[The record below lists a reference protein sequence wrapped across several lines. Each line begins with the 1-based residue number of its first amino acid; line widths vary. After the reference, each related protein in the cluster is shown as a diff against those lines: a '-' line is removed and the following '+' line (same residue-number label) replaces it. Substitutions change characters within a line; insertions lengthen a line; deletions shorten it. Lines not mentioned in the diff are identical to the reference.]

1 MVSWIKVATLL
12 FRLNLAA
19 NKIPQALENVRE
31 AFRTI
36 GVDVEESTTTL
47 PTTAEQVETIID
59 NIALQKSE
67 EVITHQD
74 EVAIAIAK
82 LCLKAGATIYSYS
95 ATHSTQ
101 YFDHAA
107 QLILSSPATRK
118 HTAAAYT
125 YTLQAI
131 SSANMLQVDLSRSWL
146 RLANKVKGTQGTSDF
161 SGVEAVVVTLDFL
174 NCATIGD
181 MKYGGAYK
189 ACIADNNMDTLV
201 YAGGLDL
208 AGSFLAGRDLRYTLL
223 TGEKVLEWLQY
234 DLQPASKVMIASSI
248 QLAANCSDSD
258 REFEKLQSESLLSL
272 RPDIQSTDIGD
283 RFSDLEG
290 KYLSSDDY
298 QKLSDLPPLF
308 AIIYWTNSLAS
319 GIFFHASEEELR
331 SRAAQ
336 VYKHLDGGAGTVM
349 MFYSGFVLSWFTIMN
364 DSTID
369 FKIVHSTKL
378 KLSAFQH
385 SK

>member
-1 MVSWIKVATLL
+1 MVAWVKIATLL

-19 NKIPQALENVRE
+19 NHIEQALENVRE
-31 AFRTI
+31 AFRAA
-36 GVDVEESTTTL
+36 GVDVEEPTTTL
-47 PTTAEQVETIID
+47 PTRAEQVETIID
-59 NIALQKSE
+59 NIALHNSE
-67 EVITHQD
+67 EAISHQD
-74 EVAIAIAK
+74 DIAIAIAK

-146 RLANKVKGTQGTSDF
+146 RLANKVKGSHGTSDF
-161 SGVEAVVVTLDFL
+161 SAVEAVVVSLDFL
-174 NCATIGD
+174 NCATIGH
-181 MKYGGAYK
+181 MNYEGAYK

-258 REFEKLQSESLLSL
+258 REFPELQGESLLSMG
-272 RPDIQSTDIGD
+272 PDIQLTD
-283 RFSDLEG
+283 FSNSQSW
-290 KYLSSDDY
+290 KASICRATTPRSSV
-298 QKLSDLPPLF
+298 
-308 AIIYWTNSLAS
+308 T
-319 GIFFHASEEELR
+319 FHLCLR
-331 SRAAQ
+331 SFIGRILWPVESFSMLPRRSCVVELPRCINISMAEQ
-336 VYKHLDGGAGTVM
+336 V
-349 MFYSGFVLSWFTIMN
+349 
-364 DSTID
+364 
-369 FKIVHSTKL
+369 
-378 KLSAFQH
+378 Q
-385 SK
+385 